1 LIHPLPSFPSSTD
14 LPCRLCSWP
23 IEFTPGR
30 LPCGPVPSQT
40 ATAPPLSGPRLRRRA
55 AARAM
60 YVLIDRIF
68 LLLLLLLPL
77 LLLLCLLL
85 LLLLLRICSV
95 ADCSTSLCATKIE
108 LEPVIDYVLGRSRW
122 PRVVR
127 RRQCAHASR
136 SNPQNL
142 FCTLHGGSA
151 SFLKTGS
158 FPQGPFFYL
167 GVARSRSRRGNE
179 AKWLEKAATIRVI
192 RLCLF
197 AAEIGA

>member
-14 LPCRLCSWP
+14 LPCLLCSWP
-23 IEFTPGR
+23 IEFTPGC

-60 YVLIDRIF
+60 YVLIDRTF
-68 LLLLLLLPL
+68 LL
-77 LLLLCLLL
+77 LLL

-108 LEPVIDYVLGRSRW
+108 LEPVINYVLGRSRW

-158 FPQGPFFYL
+158 FPQGPFFCL